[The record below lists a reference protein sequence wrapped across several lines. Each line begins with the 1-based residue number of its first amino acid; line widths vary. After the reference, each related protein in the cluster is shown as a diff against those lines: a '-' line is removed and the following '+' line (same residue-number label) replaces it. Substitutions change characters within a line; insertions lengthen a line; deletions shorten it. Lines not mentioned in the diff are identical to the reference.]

1 MRTTIDIDEDV
12 LFAARELSRRR
23 RISIGKAISELARQG
38 VRRTEQGSTR
48 NGVPLIPISK
58 SGSIV
63 TLELVNQLRDES
75 P

>member
-12 LFAARELSRRR
+12 LLAARELSRQR
-23 RISIGKAISELARQG
+23 RISIGKALSELARQG
-38 VRRTEQGSTR
+38 VSRTYGGRAR
-48 NGVPLIPISK
+48 NGVPLFSVSP

-63 TLELVNQLRDES
+63 TPELVKQLLDEN